1 MAAQA
6 RFASASVGAPGSQ
19 QERIEQARR
28 LLSRGP
34 TSPSV
39 TVPRGATADQRFIAA
54 ALNYRRCSRDYL
66 KAHSA
71 WSQFAAR
78 GDYHDPLHG
87 DHQTALAQKS
97 RALSA
102 ADIALSDAEE
112 ALLGARS

>member
-1 MAAQA
+1 MALQSKAQYSKATRLSVA
-6 RFASASVGAPGSQ
+6 RAALRQSSEGPPELKLPA
-19 QERIEQARR
+19 RI
-28 LLSRGP
+28 
-34 TSPSV
+34 
-39 TVPRGATADQRFIAA
+39 TADARFIAA
-54 ALNYRRCSRDYL
+54 ALNYRRCSRAYL

-87 DHQTALAQKS
+87 EHQTTLAQKS

-112 ALLGARS
+112 ALLGVRS